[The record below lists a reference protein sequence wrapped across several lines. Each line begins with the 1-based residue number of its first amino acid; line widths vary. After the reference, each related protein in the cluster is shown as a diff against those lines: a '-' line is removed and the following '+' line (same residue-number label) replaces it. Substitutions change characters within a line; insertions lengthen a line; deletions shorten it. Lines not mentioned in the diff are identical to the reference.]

1 MRDDSANEASR
12 GVLHLSRANLP
23 ALDGEGPRVRRRQ
36 FRPQLCARR
45 WEDQVRTASNARPGV
60 TGRARSRHERPRA
73 IAGFTMACYVERSIF
88 RKSG

>member
-1 MRDDSANEASR
+1 MRDDSENKASR

-23 ALDGEGPRVRRRQ
+23 ALDGEGPRVRRHQ
-36 FRPQLCARR
+36 FRPQLCARYS
-45 WEDQVRTASNARPGV
+45 EDQVRTASKGSPGV

-73 IAGFTMACYVERSIF
+73 IAGFTMAWYVEGSMF